1 MVPDSTAV
9 LVQSI
14 YSPGWWIRH
23 YAPARTPV
31 MREKRAEAIRN
42 MGLAIR
48 HAFNSSED
56 FEPLLTAIVDSLN
69 PRETR
74 PF

>member
-1 MVPDSTAV
+1 
-9 LVQSI
+9 
-14 YSPGWWIRH
+14 
-23 YAPARTPV
+23 